1 MCLSYYLCVLR
12 HWAIRPLYVVAGKI
26 LISWRESEKS
36 LIFSQCDH
44 NLAATLGTRLMAD
57 DQLRYLMEHA
67 EDLVPVLYDHARK
80 LAARKYGWR
89 DGRTLPLGKTP
100 EEIVTDV
107 YVSYV
112 KGDGTEG
119 QRIKGVRHFN
129 SEKDLMLQLKGSIR
143 STLWALSD
151 KSSTK
156 NELVAR
162 TEEEAARPLGF
173 ESTEAT
179 PAESVESADFAKAVV
194 EAVNAHPKIT
204 ANKDLQDL
212 IAAFDLDVTEV
223 EGQAEMLGKKSEQIS
238 QLRYQLKGVI
248 LGVTQELNMNQ
259 KTI

>member
-1 MCLSYYLCVLR
+1 
-12 HWAIRPLYVVAGKI
+12 
-26 LISWRESEKS
+26 
-36 LIFSQCDH
+36 
-44 NLAATLGTRLMAD
+44 
-57 DQLRYLMEHA
+57 MEHV

-89 DGRTLPLGKTP
+89 DGQTLPLGKTP

-107 YVSYV
+107 YVSYI

-143 STLWALSD
+143 SALWALSD

-156 NELVAR
+156 NEFVAR
-162 TEEEAARPLGF
+162 TDEEVEQSLGY

-194 EAVNAHPKIT
+194 EGVNAHPKIK
-204 ANKDLQDL
+204 ASQDLQDL
-212 IAAFDLDVTEV
+212 IAAFDLDVIEV
-223 EGQAEMLGKKSEQIS
+223 EGQAEMLGKKNEQIT
-238 QLRYQLKGVI
+238 QLRYQLRGI
-248 LGVTQELNMNQ
+248 FLGVTQELNMNQ

>member
-1 MCLSYYLCVLR
+1 
-12 HWAIRPLYVVAGKI
+12 
-26 LISWRESEKS
+26 
-36 LIFSQCDH
+36 
-44 NLAATLGTRLMAD
+44 MAD

-89 DGRTLPLGKTP
+89 DGKTLPLGKTP

-107 YVSYV
+107 YVSYI

-119 QRIKGVRHFN
+119 HRVKGVRHFN

-143 STLWALSD
+143 SALWALLD
-151 KSSTK
+151 KSSAK

-162 TEEEAARPLGF
+162 TDEEAARPLGF

-204 ANKDLQDL
+204 ANQDLQDL
-212 IAAFDLDVTEV
+212 IAAFELDVTEV

-248 LGVTQELNMNQ
+248 LGGTQELNMNQ